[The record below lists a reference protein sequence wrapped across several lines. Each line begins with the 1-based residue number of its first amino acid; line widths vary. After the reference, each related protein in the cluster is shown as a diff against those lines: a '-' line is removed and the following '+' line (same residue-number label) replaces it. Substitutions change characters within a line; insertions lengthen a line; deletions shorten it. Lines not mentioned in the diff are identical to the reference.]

1 MKVTIDGKE
10 VEIFNEDK
18 NIVDA
23 ADRAKIG
30 IPAPCYK
37 AGRKKGCCKA
47 CVIEING
54 EKEYACATKPIDG
67 MDIVFDRADLA
78 QIRKERLLAYR
89 DTPVHSSNGC
99 ECSCSGKKVG
109 SGKTNCC

>member
-1 MKVTIDGKE
+1 MRVTIDSKE
-10 VEIFNEDK
+10 VEIFGEDK
-18 NIVDA
+18 NIVDV

-37 AGRKKGCCKA
+37 DGRKKGCCKA

-54 EKEYACATKPIDG
+54 KKEYACVTKPIDG
-67 MDIVFDRADLA
+67 MEIVFSRADLA

-89 DTPVHSSNGC
+89 DSQLRSTKGC
-99 ECSCSGKKVG
+99 ECSCSGNNCG
-109 SGKTNCC
+109 SGKTKCC